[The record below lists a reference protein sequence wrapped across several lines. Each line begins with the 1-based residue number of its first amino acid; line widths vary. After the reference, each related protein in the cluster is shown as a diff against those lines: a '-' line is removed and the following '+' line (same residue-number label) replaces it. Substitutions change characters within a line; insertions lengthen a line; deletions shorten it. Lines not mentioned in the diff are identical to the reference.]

1 MDRQKALDKIK
12 KLLDHAASAEKIGN
26 EHEAASFASA
36 AQKMLLSHKLSMA
49 DVENLQELEEEV
61 KIDCETY
68 DWEAAGMKGK
78 GKRCQ
83 WTERLAATV
92 ATHNGCKILVYDA
105 SNRIQLIGS
114 EASRLVVVYLLNVLA
129 RFAIDSM
136 NKEYRRLYHQYK
148 KTDETYLLKGFR
160 RGFML
165 GFVKRIDERMEE
177 QKMQDLSE
185 TVTERGLMVL
195 DKEEQ
200 ALNDYLE
207 DLNIRPANRLG
218 GRINEDGISA
228 GKKAGNNANINC
240 NGVRNDSATPKLS

>member
-26 EHEAASFASA
+26 EHEAAAFASA

-49 DVENLQELEEEV
+49 DVENLSELEAEV
-61 KIDCETY
+61 KIDCESY

-83 WTERLAATV
+83 WTEQLAATL
-92 ATHNGCKILVYDA
+92 AAHNGCKILVYDK
-105 SNRIQLIGS
+105 SNKVKIIGS
-114 EASRLVVVYLLNVLA
+114 ESSRLVVAYLLDILA

-136 NKEYRRLYHQYK
+136 NKEYRKQYHQLK
-148 KTDETYLLKGFR
+148 KTGDTWMLKGFR

-165 GFVKRIDERMEE
+165 GFVKRIDERLEE
-177 QKMQDLSE
+177 QKSKDMAE

-200 ALNDYLE
+200 AVKDFMEENY
-207 DLNIRPANRLG
+207 NVRPAKKLG
-218 GRINEDGISA
+218 GRINHNGIEA
-228 GKKAGNNANINC
+228 GRNAGDDAHLKC
-240 NGVRNDSATPKLS
+240 NGVNDHSHKRIP